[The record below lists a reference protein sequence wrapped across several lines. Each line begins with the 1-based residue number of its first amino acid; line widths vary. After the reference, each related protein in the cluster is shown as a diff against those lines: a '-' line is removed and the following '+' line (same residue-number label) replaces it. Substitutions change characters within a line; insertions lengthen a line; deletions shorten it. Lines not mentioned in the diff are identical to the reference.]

1 VKHHYDSLTIPALF
15 ETLIE
20 NHAKDFYI
28 IDSLEFNRFCIEN
41 NDGYKKMLTVGGL
54 TIGIGTLL
62 LVVFFI
68 SGVKHIN
75 TVTPILL
82 RAVALCLA
90 DFYILFN

>member
-54 TIGIGTLL
+54 TIGIGNLL
-62 LVVFFI
+62 LVVFFT
-68 SGVKHIN
+68 SGVKRIN

-82 RAVALCLA
+82 RAVVLRLA
-90 DFYILFN
+90 DFYILFK